1 MPEIQV
7 NGVRT
12 YYEEIGSGTPLVLA
26 HGLGGSTELWKHVAG
41 PLAEDFRVVM
51 YDLRGSGRSEVPPGP
66 YTLGQL
72 VADLD
77 GLIEALG
84 LGRALLMGHSISGS
98 LVLAYTAAHP
108 GKVLGV
114 AGVGAPSEIPDA
126 GREGLRA
133 RAATVESQGMAAV
146 AETVAT
152 NGMAP
157 SFREA
162 HPDEFRAFIRLIESN
177 DPNGYGAL
185 CRVVADLDIT
195 GELARIQAP
204 VLLVA
209 GDRDAVAP
217 PAATEKTAAAIPN
230 ARYVQVEDCAHI
242 LPWENPAALLEEATP
257 FLREAAGAGAGA

>member
-12 YYEEIGSGTPLVLA
+12 HYEERGSGTPLVLA

-51 YDLRGSGRSEVPPGP
+51 YDLRGSGRSEVPSGP

-84 LGRALLMGHSISGS
+84 LGRVLLMGHSMSGS
-98 LVLAYTAAHP
+98 LALAYAAAHP
-108 GKVLGV
+108 QKALGV
-114 AGVGAPSEIPDA
+114 VGVGAPPEIPDA

-133 RAATVESQGMAAV
+133 RAETVESQGMAAV

-162 HPDEFRAFIRLIESN
+162 HPDEFRAFVHLIESN
-177 DPNGYGAL
+177 DPRGYAAL
-185 CRVVADLDIT
+185 CRVVADLDVT
-195 GELARIQAP
+195 DDLGRIQAP

-209 GDRDAVAP
+209 GDRDGVAP
-217 PAATEKTAAAIPN
+217 PAASEKTAAEISN

-242 LPWENPAALLEEATP
+242 LPWEKPAALLEAARP
-257 FLREAAGAGAGA
+257 FLRRAVEAGEGA